1 MGLFSGSLDKEFNNL
16 KQFEISTLDLAT
28 SSVAARTSLISL
40 QIWAQSLITL
50 NKIVIKYLVEFKL
63 YDIVL
68 GLHLV
73 ELVALLGHLRD

>member
-50 NKIVIKYLVEFKL
+50 NKIVIKYLVEFKS